1 MGVNCRKMEADRNAK
16 ADAKAAA
23 RRATEK
29 QIHEDTDHLITA
41 WNERQARRMGSAI
54 LPLRWFPPKLPQ
66 CGHTR
71 IARDDSRSGFGLVEG
86 APS

>member
-1 MGVNCRKMEADRNAK
+1 
-16 ADAKAAA
+16 
-23 RRATEK
+23 
-29 QIHEDTDHLITA
+29 
-41 WNERQARRMGSAI
+41 MGSAI
-54 LPLRWFPPKLPQ
+54 LPLRWFLPKLPQ